1 MSVRSERSRIRR
13 STIVCQSAFRFP
25 PGVPAERRAT
35 DGYVC
40 RESLRDL
47 GGPESRPEFES
58 RLPAAFRKP
67 QGVREGVGQLG
78 AATEKAAVAEVG
90 VTCDLKQLG
99 GGELRG
105 SWASTA
111 RPCPWRVAWR
121 PQSRGPAGA
130 RDRADL
136 CGARDWVS
144 SLQSGCE
151 GLHLWASGCGIR
163 FGGLWWRIIK

>member
-1 MSVRSERSRIRR
+1 MRPRLRRILCLPVSNNIVSVRSERSRIRR

-25 PGVPAERRAT
+25 PGVPAERRAA
-35 DGYVC
+35 DGDVC

-90 VTCDLKQLG
+90 VTCDLKRRG

-105 SWASTA
+105 SAGLDGASLPL
-111 RPCPWRVAWR
+111 PCCVA
-121 PQSRGPAGA
+121 PAESRS
-130 RDRADL
+130 
-136 CGARDWVS
+136 CGCA
-144 SLQSGCE
+144 
-151 GLHLWASGCGIR
+151 
-163 FGGLWWRIIK
+163 

>member
-1 MSVRSERSRIRR
+1 MRPRLRRILCLPVSNHTVSVRSERSRIRR

-25 PGVPAERRAT
+25 LGVPAERRAV
-35 DGYVC
+35 DGDVC

-90 VTCDLKQLG
+90 VTCDLKRRG

-105 SWASTA
+105 SAGLDGASLPL
-111 RPCPWRVAWR
+111 PCCVA
-121 PQSRGPAGA
+121 PAESRS
-130 RDRADL
+130 
-136 CGARDWVS
+136 CGCA
-144 SLQSGCE
+144 
-151 GLHLWASGCGIR
+151 
-163 FGGLWWRIIK
+163 